1 MRRFSPERL
10 ESEFQDSLNY
20 VSRSF
25 LLSYKADSKKLT
37 KKQFIW
43 MVIQDLI
50 DGLNLTRILPAD
62 LDWMR
67 DVQNSLSEH
76 YKDRISSMYNVLK
89 K

>member
-1 MRRFSPERL
+1 
-10 ESEFQDSLNY
+10 
-20 VSRSF
+20 
-25 LLSYKADSKKLT
+25 
-37 KKQFIW
+37 